1 MKLRTRL
8 NLVLTGVTTLFVAA
22 LVADEIRDARASV
35 REEIEAANRVAGH
48 IIESLVL
55 TYAAAGGTPAVRAML
70 EQLGHVRAND
80 LTLHDASGRLIYY
93 SPPPA
98 YKAGREAPAWFTHL
112 LAPPPARLVFTL
124 GDGARGLCGDHYL
137 RAITEREHL
146 PRRSRCQQVRKPH
159 RRLTPRLVG
168 GGRRVIDELP

>member
-8 NLVLTGVTTLFVAA
+8 NLVLTGVTTLFVAV

-55 TYAAAGGTPAVRAML
+55 TYAAAGK
-70 EQLGHVRAND
+70 
-80 LTLHDASGRLIYY
+80 LIYY

-98 YKAGREAPAWFTHL
+98 YKAGREAPAWFMRL
-112 LAPPPARLVFTL
+112 LAPPPARQVFTL
-124 GDGARGLCGDHYL
+124 GDGA
-137 RAITEREHL
+137 
-146 PRRSRCQQVRKPH
+146 QV
-159 RRLTPRLVG
+159 
-168 GGRRVIDELP
+168 VIAA